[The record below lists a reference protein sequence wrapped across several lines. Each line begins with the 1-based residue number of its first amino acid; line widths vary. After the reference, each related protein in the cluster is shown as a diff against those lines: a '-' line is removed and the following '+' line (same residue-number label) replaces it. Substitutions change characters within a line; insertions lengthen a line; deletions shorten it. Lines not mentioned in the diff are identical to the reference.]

1 MNVSVLK
8 CILFS
13 LTYSAYCLFFFT
25 MRISENVIDFNV
37 SVDVTKSPSGTSP
50 GNTKNPD
57 LQSVSVCVS
66 MCLSIS
72 SWGRCDMKIW
82 ICIWVSSWTLG
93 SLPWQW
99 NTALEEVWPT
109 CWPMVTWGW
118 TGCSSRRCSWTW
130 LRYRWDN
137 VYIYMVIFNIN
148 NLRKQIA
155 RSVKSHQF
163 HVHLLWSQHL
173 PATGENC
180 WSGSGIDVCMALCS

>member
-1 MNVSVLK
+1 MLPGWLGLAEEDSCWPDHNGYKSKHPDSLQPGITAGQRPK
-8 CILFS
+8 CMIAQNKDECVHFKMYFIL
-13 LTYSAYCLFFFT
+13 TNIQCLLLSFFFT
-25 MRISENVIDFNV
+25 MRISENIIDLNV
-37 SVDVTKSPSGTSP
+37 SVNVTKSPSGTLLR
-50 GNTKNPD
+50 NTKNPD

-118 TGCSSRRCSWTW
+118 TGCSSRRCSWTS
-130 LRYRWDN
+130 LRYCWDN
-137 VYIYMVIFNIN
+137 VYIYGY
-148 NLRKQIA
+148 L
-155 RSVKSHQF
+155 
-163 HVHLLWSQHL
+163 QH
-173 PATGENC
+173 
-180 WSGSGIDVCMALCS
+180 